1 MARILLNSLA
11 LLLLL
16 VLGASLAPAEEEA
29 PTEDP
34 TVPKIEGSWILTI
47 PMPSGVEKP
56 TLKIRERDGKYKATL
71 KGKRGS
77 TRIRNFTLEGKSI
90 NFTQN
95 VQTPAGEMELKFR
108 GSIQGDRIQ
117 GVIELPMG
125 VLPFAGSRRA
135 Y

>member
-1 MARILLNSLA
+1 MARILLNGLA

-16 VLGASLAPAEEEA
+16 LLSAPVAGTEEGAPAEA
-29 PTEDP
+29 PAL
-34 TVPKIEGSWILTI
+34 PKIEGSWILTI

-56 TLKIRERDGKYKATL
+56 TLKIRERDGNYKATL

-77 TRIRNFTLEGKSI
+77 TRIRNFTIEGKSI

-95 VQTPAGEMELKFR
+95 IQTPAGEMELKFR
-108 GSIQGDRIQ
+108 GSVQGDRIQ